1 MKPFKALG
9 PDGFHV
15 GFFQRFWPLVSRSVT
30 EAVHDVFHSG
40 KVPETLNKTLI
51 ILIPKRSRTNCLSSY
66 IPINLCNTVYKAI
79 SKVIVGRL
87 RPYLADLVSPMQIAF
102 VPRRKVIDNVV
113 IIQKLFHSMNT
124 KKEGQVKWR

>member
-1 MKPFKALG
+1 MKPFKAPG
-9 PDGFHV
+9 PDGFHAR
-15 GFFQRFWPLVSRSVT
+15 FFQRFWPLVSRSVT

-66 IPINLCNTVYKAI
+66 IPINLCNTFYKAI

-87 RPYLADLVSPMQIAF
+87 RPYLADFS
-102 VPRRKVIDNVV
+102 VPHANCICSRMK
-113 IIQKLFHSMNT
+113 
-124 KKEGQVKWR
+124 GY